1 MSASINTIT
10 STILSNYKRKRKMAP
25 KARKGANTQKSKA
38 AEEEREEPFQA
49 VVFADSFETRFAPF
63 TLERPRCL
71 LPLANT
77 PLIEYTLEFLA
88 NAGVDEVFLY
98 CGNHTEQLEEYLD
111 NSKWTKDTAPFSLE
125 VIRSVAKS
133 VGDAMRDLDHKE
145 LITGDFICVYG
156 DVVANIPMESA
167 IAAHRARREKD
178 KKNIMTMVLR
188 EAGDYHRTKSQNIR
202 PTFVIDPTTKRCVHY
217 EQLRPQETPRLDIG
231 EEVLKDHLEVEVRED
246 LIDCGIDICTPEVLA
261 QYTDNFDWQLPRRGF
276 LHGLLKDFETFQLM
290 AHTHIVDQGYAA
302 RVKNLQAYDAVSRD
316 VVGRWTY
323 PLCPDTNM
331 LSHQSYQMQKGNVYK
346 ENGVVLARS
355 SVVKKKSVLGKATSV
370 GEGTV
375 ISNSVI
381 GRRCVIGKRVKIDGA
396 YIWDDAKI
404 GDDATIDQA
413 IIGNEVNVGKSCHV
427 QSGALISYGVRIAHG
442 TTVKSNQ
449 RLTTLKRKRGYD
461 KDEIVKASTDPQIV
475 GQGGT
480 GFLLEADDEEED
492 DLVEGLVA
500 PDIYNLSIADDDVSA
515 LDSDEEDDSSIDD
528 LASHP
533 NRRSSRSESFAS
545 IGSDESG
552 DATKK
557 RAAADFHHE
566 AVASMVDALSKD
578 EEADTIQLELQALKL
593 SSNAEDKQVRRAV
606 AVSFMKRIAA
616 LVEAGSSPKD
626 AVNAVIPPKK
636 LLIQRAVLTEADKFE
651 EQAEFLLFVQS
662 DLVHRAQGSKILLN
676 AAYALSTEDL
686 VEAEGFELWWGDER
700 GTANEGLREVRRE
713 TEPLVTALVGDDD
726 DEDSSEEESEEES
739 D

>member
-1 MSASINTIT
+1 MP
-10 STILSNYKRKRKMAP
+10 P
-25 KARKGANTQKSKA
+25 KLKKGGNTQKSKG

-49 VVFADSFETRFAPF
+49 VVFADSYETRFAPF

-98 CGNHTEQLEEYLD
+98 CGNHTEQLEDYLA
-111 NSKWTKDTAPFSLE
+111 NSKWTRNTSPFSLE
-125 VIRSVAKS
+125 IIRSVAKS

-156 DVVANIPMESA
+156 DVVANISMEGA

-188 EAGDYHRTKSQNIR
+188 EAGDYHRTKSQSIR
-202 PTFVIDPTTKRCVHY
+202 PTFVIDPLTRRCVHY
-217 EQLRPQETPRLDIG
+217 EQLRPHERPRLDIA

-276 LHGLLKDFETFQLM
+276 LYGLLKDFETFQLM
-290 AHTHIVDQGYAA
+290 AHTHVVGEGYAA
-302 RVKNLQAYDAVSRD
+302 RVKNLQAYNAVSKD
-316 VVGRWTY
+316 IIGRWTY

-331 LSHQSYQMQKGNVYK
+331 LPHQSYQMQKGNVYK

-355 SVVKKKSVLGKATSV
+355 SVVKKNSVLGKATSV
-370 GEGTV
+370 GDGTV
-375 ISNSVI
+375 ISGSAI
-381 GRRCVIGKRVKIDGA
+381 GRRCVIGKRVKIEGA

-404 GDDATIDQA
+404 DDDAVIDRA
-413 IIGNEVNVGKSCHV
+413 IIANEVSVGKGCHV
-427 QSGALISYGVRIAHG
+427 QSGALISSGVRIADG
-442 TTVKSNQ
+442 TNVKSNQ
-449 RLTTLKRKRGYD
+449 RVTTLKRKRDYE
-461 KDEIVKASTDPQIV
+461 KDGFFKAHADPMVV
-475 GQGGT
+475 GQSGE
-480 GFLLEADDEEED
+480 GFLLDADDEEED

-500 PDIYNLSIADDDVSA
+500 EDIWNLTITDESVSTIGSDSEAEESDVG
-515 LDSDEEDDSSIDD
+515 E
-528 LASHP
+528 HH
-533 NRRSSRSESFAS
+533 RRSSRSDSFAS

-552 DATKK
+552 DTSSKK
-557 RAAADFHHE
+557 RAALDFHHE
-566 AVASMVDALSKD
+566 AVASIVDALQRD
-578 EEADTIQLELQALKL
+578 QDADNIQLELQALKL
-593 SSNAEDKQVRRAV
+593 SSNAEDKQVRRAIAV
-606 AVSFMKRIAA
+606 AFMKRIAA
-616 LVEAGSSPKD
+616 LVEEGSSPKD
-626 AVNAVIPPKK
+626 AVNSVISPKK
-636 LLIQRAVLTEADKFE
+636 VLIQRAVVADVERFD

-686 VEAEGFELWWGDER
+686 VEAEGFEMWWEDER
-700 GTANEGLREVRRE
+700 STASEGLREVRKE

-726 DEDSSEEESEEES
+726 DEDEESEEES

>member
-1 MSASINTIT
+1 MP
-10 STILSNYKRKRKMAP
+10 P
-25 KARKGANTQKSKA
+25 KSKKGANAQKKGA
-38 AEEEREEPFQA
+38 DDEREEHFQA

-88 NAGVDEVFLY
+88 NAGVDDVFLY
-98 CGNHTEQLEEYLD
+98 CGNHTEQLEDYLN
-111 NSKWTKDTAPFSLE
+111 NSKWTHSTAPFSLE
-125 VIRSVAKS
+125 IIRSVAKS

-156 DVVANIPMESA
+156 DVVANIPMEGA

-188 EAGDYHRTKSQNIR
+188 EAGDYHRTKSQNLR
-202 PTFVIDPTTKRCVHY
+202 PAFVIDPLTKRCVHY
-217 EQLRPQETPRLDIG
+217 EQLRPRESPRLDIG

-290 AHTHIVDQGYAA
+290 AHTHIMEQGYAA

-316 VVGRWTY
+316 IVGRWTY

-331 LSHQSYQMQKGNVYK
+331 LSHQSYQMQRGNVYK
-346 ENGVVLARS
+346 ESGVVLARS
-355 SVVKKKSVLGKATSV
+355 STVSKRSVLGKATNV
-370 GEGTV
+370 GDGSF

-381 GRRCVIGKRVKIDGA
+381 GRRCVIGKRVKIEGA

-404 GDDATIDQA
+404 GDDSTIDHC
-413 IIGNEVNVGKSCHV
+413 IIANEVNVGKGCHV
-427 QSGALISYGVRIAHG
+427 QSGALISYGVRIADG
-442 TTVKSNQ
+442 TTVKPNQ
-449 RLTTLKRKRGYD
+449 RLTTLKRKRGYEE
-461 KDEIVKASTDPQIV
+461 DEATKGAADPKIV
-475 GQGGT
+475 GQDGEGL
-480 GFLLEADDEEED
+480 LLEPDDEEED

-500 PDIYNLSIADDDVSA
+500 EDIYNLTITDDSVSA
-515 LDSDEEDDSSIDD
+515 LNSDSEEDEVDIGE
-528 LASHP
+528 HH
-533 NRRSSRSESFAS
+533 RRSSRSESFAS

-557 RAAADFHHE
+557 RAASDFHHE
-566 AVASMVDALSKD
+566 AVASIVDALYKD
-578 EEADTIQLELQALKL
+578 EDADTIQLELQALKL

-606 AVSFMKRIAA
+606 AVSFMKRIAS
-616 LVEAGSSPKD
+616 LVDSGSSPKD
-626 AVNAVIPPKK
+626 AVNSVIPPAK
-636 LLIQRAVLTEADKFE
+636 LLIQRAVLTDAEKFD

-662 DLVHRAQGSKILLN
+662 DLAHRNQGSKILLN

-686 VEAEGFELWWGDER
+686 IEAEGFEMWWEDER
-700 GTANEGLREVRRE
+700 STANEGLRQVRKE
-713 TEPLVTALVGDDD
+713 TEPLVMALVGDD
-726 DEDSSEEESEEES
+726 EDEESEGES